1 MLAAL
6 RDEDY
11 SPTIQFH
18 PTAVVREAEPA
29 ARYGILTTGLPA
41 TASGGGALKAVTG
54 ARKPVAVVVDLLAA
68 DAVAH
73 LRAAGR

>member
-1 MLAAL
+1 MGEPPTGPL
-6 RDEDY
+6 RIKNTFN
-11 SPTIQFH
+11 PTH
-18 PTAVVREAEPA
+18 PGTVIVDDAPE
-29 ARYGILTTGLPA
+29 LN
-41 TASGGGALKAVTG
+41 GALKAVTG